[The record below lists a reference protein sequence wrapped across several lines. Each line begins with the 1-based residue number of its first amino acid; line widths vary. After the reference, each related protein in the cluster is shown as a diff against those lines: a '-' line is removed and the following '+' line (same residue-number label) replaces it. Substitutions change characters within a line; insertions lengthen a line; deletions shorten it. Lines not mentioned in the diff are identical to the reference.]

1 MKYYII
7 IFLLSIMLA
16 GCSQNTES
24 GKEDNITNTA
34 TTKETEQP
42 NKEENKQETPM
53 PVTKLDIENYSLEYK
68 EDTDT
73 QSFFPKYNITKS
85 EKGYYLWGGGDYAY
99 YLMFFD
105 AKTQKTVL
113 LCNLPNCTH
122 SQTDNTCNAFFSPGA
137 EKDVIWD
144 SGVWYY
150 ENYVYMLGCDEED
163 YVSIYRIKPDGSSR
177 EKYMRLYRADTTPS
191 ENDGSKQYRIPDL
204 IIHRGYVYYVDSKE
218 KNPKLRRIKLGGTE
232 TEILYETN
240 GVFKKEGDK
249 ADLIFVRAYGDYV
262 FFMRSSVFMKEQRE
276 LTGLYA
282 YNIQTGEITF
292 VSNSIES
299 DYTIYKN
306 EIYYSGEKD
315 LRKFSI
321 QTQKDEKIMDCPEGI
336 TAVSVDSDTITILST
351 KDNRI
356 HIYDK
361 GLNVL
366 YEDKKY
372 EVDQEN
378 EEIGVLFFYKGDEN
392 FLFASFYGEQNRM
405 RILDKSKLKD
415 KTAKWEL
422 MY

>member
-1 MKYYII
+1 
-7 IFLLSIMLA
+7 MLA

-24 GKEDNITNTA
+24 GKEDNVTNTA

-53 PVTKLDIENYSLEYK
+53 PVTKLDIENYSLDYK
-68 EDTDT
+68 EKTDA
-73 QSFFPKYNITKS
+73 QSFFSWSSIAKT
-85 EKGYYLWGGGDYAY
+85 EKGYYLWGGGNYACF
-99 YLMFFD
+99 LMFFD
-105 AKTQKTVL
+105 AKSQKTVP

-122 SQTDNTCNAFFSPGA
+122 SQTDNTCNAFFSPGT
-137 EKDVIWD
+137 EDMMWD

-150 ENYVYMLGCDEED
+150 EDYVYTLGCDPED
-163 YVSIYRIKPDGSSR
+163 YISIYRVKPDGSSR

-191 ENDGSKQYRIPDL
+191 ENDGSKQYRVPDL

-232 TEILYETN
+232 TEILYETE
-240 GVFKKEGDK
+240 GVFETEGDT
-249 ADLIFVRAYGDYV
+249 AELNCIRGYGDYI
-262 FFMRSSVFMKEQRE
+262 FFERSSVFMKEQRE
-276 LTGLYA
+276 LAGLYA
-282 YNIQTGEITF
+282 YNIRTGEIAF
-292 VSNSIES
+292 VSNSIER
-299 DYTIYKN
+299 DYTIFEN

-321 QTQKDEKIMDCPEGI
+321 QTQKDGKIMDCPEGI
-336 TAVSVDSDTITILST
+336 TTVSVDSDTITILST
-351 KDNRI
+351 GDKRI

-361 GLNVL
+361 ELNVL
-366 YEDKKY
+366 YEDKEY
-372 EVDQEN
+372 EEDEEN
-378 EEIGVLFFYKGDEN
+378 EEIGVRSFYKGDEN

>member
-24 GKEDNITNTA
+24 GKEDNVTNTA

-53 PVTKLDIENYSLEYK
+53 PVTKLDIENYSLDYK
-68 EDTDT
+68 EKTDA
-73 QSFFPKYNITKS
+73 QSFFSWSSIAKT
-85 EKGYYLWGGGDYAY
+85 EKGYYLWGGGNYACF
-99 YLMFFD
+99 LMFFD
-105 AKTQKTVL
+105 AKSQKTVP

-137 EKDVIWD
+137 ENIMWD

-150 ENYVYMLGCDEED
+150 EDYVYTLGCDPED
-163 YVSIYRIKPDGSSR
+163 YISIYRVKPDGSSR

-191 ENDGSKQYRIPDL
+191 EDDGSKEYSIPDL

-232 TEILYETN
+232 TEILYETD
-240 GVFKKEGDK
+240 GVFKTEGDK
-249 ADLIFVRAYGDYV
+249 ASINYIEGYGDYIL
-262 FFMRSSVFMKEQRE
+262 FQRNSVFRKEQRE
-276 LTGLYA
+276 LAGLYA
-282 YNIQTGEITF
+282 YNIQTGDIVF
-292 VSNSIES
+292 VSSSIER
-299 DYTIYKN
+299 DYTIFEN
-306 EIYYSGEKD
+306 EIYYCKEKE

-351 KDNRI
+351 KDKRI

-361 GLNVL
+361 ELNVL
-366 YEDKKY
+366 YEDKEY
-372 EVDQEN
+372 EKDEED
-378 EEIGVLFFYKGDEN
+378 EEIGVMSFYKGDEN